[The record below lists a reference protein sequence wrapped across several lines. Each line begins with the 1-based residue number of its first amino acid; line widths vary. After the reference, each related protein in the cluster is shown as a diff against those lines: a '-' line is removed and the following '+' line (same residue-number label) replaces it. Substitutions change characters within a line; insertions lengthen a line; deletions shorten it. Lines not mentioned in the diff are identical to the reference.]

1 LADFALIKVDARKK
15 RSEYESLNEMDHSSV
30 EVVAEFPERGV
41 HWVKEQVETVLSET
55 EDYVREKPTESLLCA
70 LAVGYI
76 LNRLPIGRILGGLF
90 RLLVVALRPAILIYG
105 ATKLYQ
111 SAQEEESSNR

>member
-1 LADFALIKVDARKK
+1 MDQSTVEISDDLA
-15 RSEYESLNEMDHSSV
+15 
-30 EVVAEFPERGV
+30 ERGL

-55 EDYVREKPTESLLCA
+55 EDYVREKPAQSLLYA
-70 LAVGYI
+70 FIAGYV
-76 LNRLPIGRILGGLF
+76 LNRLPTGRILGGLL

-111 SAQEEESSNR
+111 AAQEEES

>member
-1 LADFALIKVDARKK
+1 MDQSAVEISDDLA
-15 RSEYESLNEMDHSSV
+15 
-30 EVVAEFPERGV
+30 ERGL

-55 EDYVREKPTESLLCA
+55 EDYVREKPAQSLFYA
-70 LAVGYI
+70 FIAGYV
-76 LNRLPIGRILGGLF
+76 LNRLPTGRILGGLF

-111 SAQEEESSNR
+111 AAQEEES